1 MKKSLKTKKVLIL
14 IVCIIMILLIIN
26 KSFATSEPI
35 IISGNEYE
43 SIQETPTISGN
54 SSSGN
59 TSSNNSNNSY
69 SGGINTNNSSNNSA
83 KRYNNTNISSVPQT
97 GIEDYNIGILL
108 IIAVASAMYAYKKIK
123 DYNNL

>member
-1 MKKSLKTKKVLIL
+1 MKKKLKIKRTLMLIL
-14 IVCIIMILLIIN
+14 CITTILLIIN

-35 IISGNEYE
+35 IINTNEYE
-43 SIQETPTISGN
+43 SIQTPTIGGS

-59 TSSNNSNNSY
+59 TNTNTNTSGSNIST
-69 SGGINTNNSSNNSA
+69 NTNNSSNNSA
-83 KRYNNTNISSVPQT
+83 RRYNNTNTSSVPQT

>member
-1 MKKSLKTKKVLIL
+1 MKKNLKIKRTLMLIL
-14 IVCIIMILLIIN
+14 CITTILLIIN

-35 IISGNEYE
+35 IINTNEYE
-43 SIQETPTISGN
+43 SIQTPTISGN
-54 SSSGN
+54 NSSENTNTNTN
-59 TSSNNSNNSY
+59 TSGSNIST
-69 SGGINTNNSSNNSA
+69 NTNNSSNNSA
-83 KRYNNTNISSVPQT
+83 RRYNNTNTSSVPQT

>member
-1 MKKSLKTKKVLIL
+1 MKKKLKIKRTLMLIL
-14 IVCIIMILLIIN
+14 CITTILLIIN

-35 IISGNEYE
+35 IINTNEYE
-43 SIQETPTISGN
+43 SIQTPTISGN
-54 SSSGN
+54 NSSEN
-59 TSSNNSNNSY
+59 TNTNTNGSNIST
-69 SGGINTNNSSNNSA
+69 NTNNSSNNSA
-83 KRYNNTNISSVPQT
+83 RRYNNTNTSSVPQT